1 MTVQSEQ
8 VEEHVKARR
17 ALPVRTIVLLAL
29 AVMATWFAVNNW
41 RPVYIWP
48 LGDAKP
54 ITLVIGISF
63 VLGAASGWL
72 LHSIIGIGR
81 KLR

>member
-1 MTVQSEQ
+1 MAVQSEQ
-8 VEEHVKARR
+8 VEEQVKARKSI
-17 ALPVRTIVLLAL
+17 PIRTIVLVAL

-54 ITLVIGISF
+54 ITLIIGISF

-72 LHSIIGIGR
+72 LHSIVGTAR
-81 KLR
+81 KIR